1 MLDNNLSKV
10 AQVLKQC
17 HTVWVI
23 GDLCPP
29 PPSDQ
34 LGKILEEFAKA
45 VAAYC
50 DNQSKPFVIQLDE
63 APEPPTVKGPIFPST
78 RAAPHVAK
86 LKSIYQV
93 SMPARPP
100 DKR

>member
-1 MLDNNLSKV
+1 
-10 AQVLKQC
+10 
-17 HTVWVI
+17 VWVI

-45 VAAYC
+45 MAAYC
-50 DNQSKPFVIQLDE
+50 KSNSKPFVIQLDE
-63 APEPPTVKGPIFPST
+63 VLEPPTAKGTIFPST
-78 RAAPHVAK
+78 RAAPRIAK

-93 SMPARPP
+93 GNGATARPP